1 MNDITREIEIMQ
13 QVTHPN
19 IIQLYEVFEA
29 DCLWSQPI
37 NARMAFQMIAMTAM
51 LLSGCEAHW
60 KLTKPVPRSGNA
72 Y

>member
-1 MNDITREIEIMQ
+1 
-13 QVTHPN
+13 
-19 IIQLYEVFEA
+19 
-29 DCLWSQPI
+29 
-37 NARMAFQMIAMTAM
+37 MAFQMIAMTAM